1 MDALAIITLA
11 LCVAILGAGAVF
23 VLPLAAQMLLRP
35 MRPASPANDNPPMR
49 SAR

>member
-1 MDALAIITLA
+1 MHALAIIALS

-23 VLPLAAQMLLRP
+23 VLPVAARMLMCP
-35 MRPASPANDNPPMR
+35 VRPASPANDNPPMR